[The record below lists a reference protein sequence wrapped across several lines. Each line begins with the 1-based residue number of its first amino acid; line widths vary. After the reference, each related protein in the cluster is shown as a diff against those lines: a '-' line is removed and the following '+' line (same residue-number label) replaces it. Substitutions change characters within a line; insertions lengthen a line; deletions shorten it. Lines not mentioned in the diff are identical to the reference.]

1 MSLEVLMLIAG
12 LAAAAAVVCAVGKS
26 KRDTEQVLVKYR
38 EMLEAA
44 RQARKAA
51 ARSRDHRPH

>member
-1 MSLEVLMLIAG
+1 MLLAG
-12 LAAAAAVVCAVGKS
+12 VAAAAAVLCAVGKS

-38 EMLEAA
+38 EMLDAA

-51 ARSRDHRPH
+51 SRSREQRNH